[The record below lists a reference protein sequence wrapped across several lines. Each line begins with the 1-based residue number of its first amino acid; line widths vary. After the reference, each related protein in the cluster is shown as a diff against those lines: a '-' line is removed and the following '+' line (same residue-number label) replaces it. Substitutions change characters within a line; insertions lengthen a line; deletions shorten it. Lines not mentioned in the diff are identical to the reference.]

1 MSKRQGNILGHG
13 AFSIAR
19 GEFESKC
26 ICSPSIDFCQ
36 AVAVPLSEELFSGMY
51 YIIPHWHCVRE
62 HQDGCKNTVSS
73 YSSLTWLLCVM
84 TLDPWSP
91 VGGPILEGSG
101 GRLSEGSYWS

>member
-26 ICSPSIDFCQ
+26 ICSLSIDFCQ

-51 YIIPHWHCVRE
+51 YIIPHWHCGMGDAVRGSTKMAAKTLSP
-62 HQDGCKNTVSS
+62 HIPVSHGCSV
-73 YSSLTWLLCVM
+73 L
-84 TLDPWSP
+84 
-91 VGGPILEGSG
+91 
-101 GRLSEGSYWS
+101 